1 MHIETP
7 LIKIRRAV
15 EEDVEA
21 LDAVYR
27 ESWSQAYTGII
38 PALYLDR
45 MVRGR
50 GVSWWARAIQR
61 QDDILVVEA
70 AGVIAGYATFGP
82 ARAGGPRNRGE
93 IYEIYLK
100 PVYQGIGL
108 GERLFEACRT
118 ALDNRSYSGLVV
130 WALGDNTNAA
140 DFYWR
145 RGGRPA
151 GRSMEPFGSTK
162 LPKIAFAFG

>member
-1 MHIETP
+1 MIIESP

-15 EEDVEA
+15 AGDIEA
-21 LDAVYR
+21 LDAIYR
-27 ESWSQAYTGII
+27 ESWRHAYTGII
-38 PALYLDR
+38 PALHLDR
-45 MVRGR
+45 MIRGR
-50 GVSWWARAIQR
+50 GAAWWRKAIIR
-61 QDDILVVEA
+61 NEDILVVEA
-70 AGVIAGYATFGP
+70 AGIVAGYATFGP
-82 ARAGGPRNRGE
+82 ARAGGAQRRGE

-118 ALDNRSYSGLVV
+118 ALDNRSYSGLIV
-130 WALGDNTNAA
+130 WALGDNTSAA

-151 GRSMEPFGSTK
+151 GTSKEPFGRTK
-162 LPKIAFAFG
+162 LSKIAYSWP